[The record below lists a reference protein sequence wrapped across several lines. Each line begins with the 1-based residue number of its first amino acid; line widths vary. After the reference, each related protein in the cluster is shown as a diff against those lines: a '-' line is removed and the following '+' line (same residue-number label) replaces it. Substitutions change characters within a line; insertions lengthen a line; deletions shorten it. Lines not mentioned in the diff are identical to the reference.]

1 MTTTANPLLENCCGC
16 CGDGGCKNTWAI
28 NIQST
33 NPECLRV
40 DTSECWVVKLEPV
53 CPPVVVAWDKTITV
67 EVEDCEE
74 GESCSKKYK
83 VKANIEDEKVKACP
97 NDTKAWTLIEKLEAW
112 HAVTITANW
121 CDWDTNSTLVID
133 VDESKL
139 NLDTPHIKV
148 KGNSKLINLSAGWDE
163 WHTLFISDKESA
175 TYNNVCCI
183 GFTADQDF
191 SVEIDEYGNSVT
203 PLFMWESSHYW
214 SIFTGNQ
221 NMATKYWLK
230 ILADG
235 YYRLFWQITVENN
248 INEDYYFN
256 LWRWLLR
263 VNWKREALNDNMYLS
278 TAKHWAYARQ
288 ILLTAWTGI
297 DISWDWEISTGSWEW
312 QPAQQF
318 TWPWMTYN
326 IDTLV
331 DLREWD
337 VITLGYRPQSNLT
350 ASHRKRWTFR
360 FVWQNDSST
369 GFNALFGWTL
379 LWAYQISPKC
389 FQEGEGNEVYWNI

>member
-16 CGDGGCKNTWAI
+16 CGDGGCKNTWTI

-133 VDESKL
+133 VDENKL
-139 NLDTPHIKV
+139 NLDPPHIKV
-148 KGNSKLINLSAGWDE
+148 KGNSKLVNLSAGWDN
-163 WHTLFISDKESA
+163 WHTIFISDKESA
-175 TYNNVCCI
+175 TYNNVCCV

-191 SVEIDEYGNSVT
+191 SVEIDDHGNSVT
-203 PLFMWESSHYW
+203 PLFMGEASHYW
-214 SIFTGNQ
+214 TIFTGNH

-235 YYRLFWQITVENN
+235 YYRLFWQLTVENN
-248 INEDYYFN
+248 IDEDYYFN

-263 VNWKREALNDNMYLS
+263 VNWKRDALNDNMYLS

-312 QPAQQF
+312 QSGNWF

-350 ASHRKRWTFR
+350 TSHRKYWTFR
-360 FVWQNDSST
+360 FVWKDDSST

-389 FQEGEGNEVYWNI
+389 FQEGEGNEVYWTI